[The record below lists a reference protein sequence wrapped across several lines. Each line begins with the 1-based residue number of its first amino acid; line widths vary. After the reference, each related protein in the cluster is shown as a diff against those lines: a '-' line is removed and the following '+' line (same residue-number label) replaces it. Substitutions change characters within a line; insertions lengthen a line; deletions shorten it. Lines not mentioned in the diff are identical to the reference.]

1 MEPPDVP
8 KSRVVELIAPSG
20 YPPDEAVVSRG
31 IGRLEQAGCVVRNIE
46 ATQRRYQRFAGT
58 PAQRAAEINR
68 LAQAGHMLPDVA
80 LAVRGG
86 YGAVH
91 VLPALDY
98 DALRRRLAGAPMVL
112 VGHSD
117 FTALQMALWQRAGLT
132 TFGGPMLAYD
142 FGAPTPSEFTMAHF
156 WRTITSPTVTVSWTV
171 WPDDTSRKN
180 IDAEGRLW
188 GGNLAMLCSLLG
200 TPYFPDIAGGIL
212 FVEDINEHPF
222 RIERMLYQ
230 LHLSGVLARQR
241 ALVLGDFSGHRLTDY
256 DNGYNF
262 SAMLAHLRPI
272 VGIPI
277 VTGLPFGHCEN
288 KLTLPFGGLARLRAQ
303 GDQAS
308 LVLSQYPYLPS

>member
-1 MEPPDVP
+1 MP

-20 YPPDEAVVSRG
+20 YPPDAAAVGRG
-31 IGRLEQAGCVVRNIE
+31 IGRLEQAGCVVTNIA
-46 ATQRRYQRFAGT
+46 ATERRHQRFAGT

-68 LAQAGHMLPDVA
+68 LAEAGHALPDIA

-91 VLPALDY
+91 VLPGLDY
-98 DALRRRLAGAPMVL
+98 AALRRRLGEAPMVL

-142 FGAPTPSEFTMAHF
+142 FGAPTPSEFTMTHF
-156 WRTITSPTVTVSWTV
+156 WRTVTSPTVTVSWTARS
-171 WPDDTSRKN
+171 DDASMTN
-180 IDAEGRLW
+180 IAEEGILW

-222 RIERMLYQ
+222 RIERMLLQ
-230 LHLSGVLARQR
+230 LHLAGVLGRQR
-241 ALVLGDFSGHRLTDY
+241 ALVLGDFSGFRLTDY
-256 DNGYNF
+256 DNGYDLN
-262 SAMLAHLRPI
+262 AMLAHLRSV

-288 KLTLPFGGLARLRAQ
+288 KLTLPFGGLARLQ
-303 GDQAS
+303 TLGDQAS
-308 LVLSQYPYLPS
+308 LTLSQYPHLPS

>member
-1 MEPPDVP
+1 MS

-20 YPPDEAVVSRG
+20 YPPDVAAVARG
-31 IGRLEQAGCVVRNIE
+31 IDRLEQAGCVVTNAA
-46 ATQRRYQRFAGT
+46 ATERRHQRFAGT

-68 LAQAGHMLPDVA
+68 LAAAGHALPDIA

-98 DALRRRLAGAPMVL
+98 DALRRRLAGAPTVL

-142 FGAPTPSEFTMAHF
+142 FGAPAPSEFTMTHF
-156 WRTITSPTVTVSWTV
+156 WRTITSPTVTVSWSAG
-171 WPDDTSRKN
+171 PDDAPT
-180 IDAEGRLW
+180 AEVTEEGRLW

-200 TPYFPDIAGGIL
+200 TPYFPDITGGIL

-222 RIERMLYQ
+222 RVERMLFQ
-230 LHLSGVLARQR
+230 LHLAGVLGRQR
-241 ALVLGDFSGHRLTDY
+241 ALVLGDFSGYRLTDY
-256 DNGYNF
+256 DNGYDLD
-262 SAMLAHLRPI
+262 AMLAHLRALI
-272 VGIPI
+272 GIPI
-277 VTGLPFGHCEN
+277 VTGLPFGHCED
-288 KLTLPFGGLARLRAQ
+288 KLTLPFGGLARLQAHN
-303 GDQAS
+303 GQAS